1 MRRYWKI
8 LNRPAFRL
16 FVLLVLPAVLFACT
30 PSGNTGSGDVLVRV
44 YDKYLYVSELEG
56 LVPRG
61 TSVHD
66 SLTMVRRFIQNW
78 VDREL
83 IIKKA
88 EENLPDEYKDFSS
101 KLEEY
106 RNSLVIFEYEK
117 MLIRQDLDTNIS
129 FEAVS
134 EYYDQHKNNFLLKD
148 DILNMQYLVLH
159 QDSPAIKKFRQY
171 IRSEIPEEKDSLA
184 LYSSMYAESF
194 SLSEDYWIDL
204 DQMMETVPV
213 PTYSFRDFNT
223 NRRYLEVRDSVFIY
237 MIYVKDY
244 KPTDSVPPVY
254 FLEDE
259 LRKMI
264 LNKRKND
271 LIKNMR
277 HTVLEDAIQHNQ
289 VEIY

>member
-1 MRRYWKI
+1 M
-8 LNRPAFRL
+8 NRPAFRM
-16 FVLLVLPAVLFACT
+16 FVLLVLPAVLFACR

-44 YDKYLYVSELEG
+44 YDKYLYVSELDG

-83 IIKKA
+83 ILKKA

-101 KLEEY
+101 QLEEY
-106 RNSLVIFEYEK
+106 QNSLVIFEYEK
-117 MLIRQDLDTNIS
+117 MLVRQDLDTNIS
-129 FEAVS
+129 FEAVT

-159 QDSPAIKKFRQY
+159 QDSPAIQKFRQY

-184 LYSSMYAESF
+184 LYSSKYAESF
-194 SLSEDYWIDL
+194 SLSEDHWIDL

-244 KPTDSVPPVY
+244 KPADSVPPIH

-264 LNKRKND
+264 LNKRKNN

-277 HTVLEDAIQHNQ
+277 QTVLEDAIKHNQ

>member
-1 MRRYWKI
+1 M
-8 LNRPAFRL
+8 NRPAFRPL
-16 FVLLVLPAVLFACT
+16 VLLVLPAVLFACT

-44 YDKYLYVSELEG
+44 YDKYLYVSELDG

-83 IIKKA
+83 IVKKA

-101 KLEEY
+101 QLEEY

-159 QDSPAIKKFRQY
+159 QDSPAIRKFRQY

-184 LYSSMYAESF
+184 LYSSKYAESF

-213 PTYSFRDFNT
+213 PTYSFRDFNA

-244 KPTDSVPPVY
+244 KPADSVPPIH

>member
-8 LNRPAFRL
+8 LNRPAFRPL
-16 FVLLVLPAVLFACT
+16 VLLVLPAVLFACT

-44 YDKYLYVSELEG
+44 YDKYLYVSELDG

-83 IIKKA
+83 IVKKA

-101 KLEEY
+101 QLEEY

-117 MLIRQDLDTNIS
+117 MLVRQDLDTNIA
-129 FEAVS
+129 FEAIT
-134 EYYDQHKNNFLLKD
+134 EYYDRHKNNFLLKD

-159 QDSPAIKKFRQY
+159 QDSPAIQKFRQY

-244 KPTDSVPPVY
+244 KPADSVPPIH

-264 LNKRKND
+264 LNKRKNN

>member
-1 MRRYWKI
+1 MRRYWRI
-8 LNRPAFRL
+8 LNRQAFRP

-44 YDKYLYVSELEG
+44 YDKYLYVSELDG
-56 LVPRG
+56 LVPHG

-83 IIKKA
+83 IVKKA

-101 KLEEY
+101 QLEEY

-117 MLIRQDLDTNIS
+117 MLVRQDLDTNIS
-129 FEAVS
+129 FETIT

-159 QDSPAIKKFRQY
+159 QDSPAIKKFRKY
-171 IRSEIPEEKDSLA
+171 IRSEIPEENDSLA
-184 LYSSMYAESF
+184 LYCSKYAESF

-213 PTYSFRDFNT
+213 PTYSFRHFNT

-244 KPTDSVPPVY
+244 KPADSVPPIH

-259 LRKMI
+259 LRKML
-264 LNKRKND
+264 LNKRKNN

-277 HTVLEDAIQHNQ
+277 QTVLEDAIKHNQ

>member
-1 MRRYWKI
+1 MNK
-8 LNRPAFRL
+8 PAGRL
-16 FVLLVLPAVLFACT
+16 FVLLLLPLVLFTCT
-30 PSGNTGSGDVLVRV
+30 PSGNNGSGDVLVRV
-44 YDKYLYVSELEG
+44 YDKYLYVSGLDG

-83 IIKKA
+83 IVKKA

-101 KLEEY
+101 QLEEY

-129 FEAVS
+129 FEALTA
-134 EYYDQHKNNFLLKD
+134 YYDQHKNNFLLKD

-159 QDSPAIKKFRQY
+159 QDSPALRKFRQY

-184 LYSSMYAESF
+184 LYSSKYAESF

-204 DQMMETVPV
+204 DQMMETVPI

-244 KPTDSVPPVY
+244 KPADSVPPIH

-277 HTVLEDAIQHNQ
+277 QTVLEDAIQHNQ

>member
-184 LYSSMYAESF
+184 LYSSKYAESF

>member
-1 MRRYWKI
+1 M
-8 LNRPAFRL
+8 NRPAFRL
-16 FVLLVLPAVLFACT
+16 FVLLVLPVVLFACT
-30 PSGNTGSGDVLVRV
+30 PSGNTGSGDVVVRV
-44 YDKYLYVSELEG
+44 YDKYLYVSELKG

-83 IIKKA
+83 IVRKA
-88 EENLPDEYKDFSS
+88 EENLPDEYKNFSS
-101 KLEEY
+101 QLEEY

-159 QDSPAIKKFRQY
+159 QDSPAIRKFRQY

-184 LYSSMYAESF
+184 LYSSKYAESF

-204 DQMMETVPV
+204 DEMMETVPIPV
-213 PTYSFRDFNT
+213 YSFRDFNT

-244 KPTDSVPPVY
+244 KPADSVSPIH